1 MTENPWTEAA
11 GRVWQ
16 VVKKEVIQ
24 ILRDRKFLSLVLI
37 MPVIQTV
44 IFGYV
49 ANVDVNDIPMAV
61 CDLDRSSQS
70 RELIDRFLQS
80 GFFSPAGTL
89 NDPRE
94 ADRWLDGGKAKVVLV
109 IPPDYSREVTGKKT
123 SQVQVLT
130 DATNSNVAGIAGSYA
145 SALVASA
152 NVDMLLGRL
161 HRIGIRTQE
170 TVLVEPEV
178 RVWYNP
184 ELKSVNF
191 MVPGLLCIILLS
203 STMNLTG
210 ISMFRE
216 KERGTAEQLSV
227 TPVRPW
233 ELVLAKVL
241 PFVGIGFINMV
252 FVLFLGIF
260 WFDVPLKGSLTLLF
274 ALSGVF
280 IFTSLGLGVLISTLA
295 ATQQQAMMIA
305 QFFQIPNMLLS
316 GFMFPIANMPAV
328 IQYVTYLVPLRYYV
342 EIVRRIFMKGVGL
355 PELWNQLV
363 PRAVFGIGAVGL
375 ASLRFRKVQK

>member
-1 MTENPWTEAA
+1 MTGAWAEAA
-11 GRVWQ
+11 GRVRQ

-24 ILRDRKFLSLVLI
+24 ILRDRRFLMLVLVT
-37 MPVIQTV
+37 PVIQTI

-49 ANVDVNDIPMAV
+49 ANVDVTNIPTVV
-61 CDLDRSSQS
+61 CDLDQSRQS
-70 RELIDRFLQS
+70 RELVDRFLES
-80 GFFSPAGTL
+80 GFFSLAGTAQ
-89 NDPRE
+89 DPRQ

-109 IPPDYSREVTGKKT
+109 IPPQYSKQVTGKKA
-123 SQVQVLT
+123 SEIQVLT

-145 SALVASA
+145 SAIVAQA
-152 NVDMLLGRL
+152 NLDLLLARL
-161 HRIGIRTQE
+161 HKIGIRTQE
-170 TVLVEPEV
+170 TILVDPEV

-191 MVPGLLCIILLS
+191 MVPGMLCVILLT

-210 ISMFRE
+210 ISMVRE

-227 TPVRPW
+227 TPVRSW

-241 PFVGIGFINMV
+241 PFVVIGFVNMV
-252 FVLFLGIF
+252 FILFLGLF
-260 WFDVPLKGSLTLLF
+260 WFGVPLKGSLGLLF

-295 ATQQQAMMIA
+295 ATQQQAMMMA
-305 QFFQIPNMLLS
+305 QFFMVPNMLLS
-316 GFMFPIANMPAV
+316 GFMFPIANMPAP

-342 EIVRRIFMKGVGL
+342 EIVRRIFMKGAAL

-363 PRAVFGIGAVGL
+363 PLFVFGMVAVAA